1 MNDTSSEI
9 LVICDQN
16 PRESYWLA
24 SLRAMH
30 RGPIMMTAEMGA
42 AITPI
47 LMRLPSSGGVIYD
60 VQNTTEDHLRFSL
73 RLIRKVKA
81 GIRIL
86 VVGRA
91 EDASRKEIVRQIGG
105 HWIEDEFS
113 SADSSPR
120 SNATLGNWLNVK
132 RSDQLTLLDDRNQFR
147 TMSDL
152 EAEVIDRALA
162 HYSGN
167 MYRASSALG
176 ISRSTLYRKM
186 AALELRKPGSYRD
199 EDPEDSPN
207 DPSDADSRFERA

>member
-1 MNDTSSEI
+1 MNYTSTEI

-16 PRESYWLA
+16 SRESYWLA

-30 RGPIMMTAEMGA
+30 RGPIMMTAEMGV

-60 VQNTTEDHLRFSL
+60 VQNTSEDHLRFSL

-91 EDASRKEIVRQIGG
+91 EDAARKEIVRQIGG

-113 SADSSPR
+113 ATDSSPR
-120 SNATLGNWLNVK
+120 SSATLGNWLNVK

-186 AALELRKPGSYRD
+186 AALELRKPECDRD
-199 EDPEDSPN
+199 DYPENSPIDDS
-207 DPSDADSRFERA
+207 